1 MTTTSAPSDERIDY
15 ASVLPGRTKA
25 IILAGVLLGLFLAA
39 LDQTIVATALPA
51 IVAEFQGID
60 LLSWVSTGY
69 LLASTTM
76 VPIYGKLSDLYGRR
90 AILLFGIVVF
100 LAGSSLC
107 GIAGDMLQLIIYRVI
122 QGIGAAALTST
133 AFAIPA
139 DLFAPAERARY
150 QGLFGAVFGLSSV
163 IGPYLGGLL
172 TDNFNW
178 RWVFYVNLPIGAI
191 ALAFIIIK
199 MPKLA
204 SGIRAPI
211 DWLGTIMLTVA
222 VVPLLLGLTL
232 DKTLY
237 PWSSPLI
244 LGLFAVAA
252 IGTVLFLF
260 VESRAVSPVLP
271 LELFRNRSFAVI
283 NVISVLNGAAF
294 FAAILFLSIFMVN
307 VVGVSATAAGTTLIP
322 LTFGVVFGSIVS
334 SFLVQ
339 RVGRYKPIIL
349 VGFVIMIIGFVLL
362 SQMDANVS
370 PWGVTLRM
378 IVVGIGIGPALPLLN
393 LALQNAVPFEKVG
406 AATASR
412 QFFQQIGQTLG
423 AAIFGVIL
431 STTLT
436 AQLAANFAPIQSQL
450 PPQLRSQFDPNE
462 LRNGVT
468 GGEGAQGEQI
478 NVGARIEQS
487 IKDQF
492 AQQRTVVTAAIRDDD
507 PQAQAAL
514 LNNPQTPEQIKAF
527 LQAGGVEGA
536 VQQQIDARYQRIEAA
551 LKSGNQQ
558 TIDRLKHDPEAPAS
572 LKTFLEQVPP
582 ILLNNPAAVDQI
594 LKGFRSRLEEQK
606 PTLVAE
612 TRAQMLAGAL
622 KAIDEAEVNALRQGQ
637 SIGAQISEAL
647 RQSFATSIT
656 QIYFY
661 ALFPVIAAFLLTF
674 AIPEIPLRKTN
685 RADAPMPAFE

>member
-1 MTTTSAPSDERIDY
+1 MTTTSAPNERIDY
-15 ASVLPGRTKA
+15 AAVLPGRTKA

-51 IVAEFQGID
+51 IVTEFQGID

-100 LAGSSLC
+100 LVGSCLC
-107 GIAGDMLQLIIYRVI
+107 GIAGSMLQLIIYRII

-172 TDNFNW
+172 TDNINW
-178 RWVFYVNLPIGAI
+178 RWVFYVNMPIGII
-191 ALAFIIIK
+191 ALAFIILK

-204 SGIRAPI
+204 SGVRAPI
-211 DWLGTIMLTVA
+211 DWLGTLLLIVA

-232 DKTLY
+232 DKNLY
-237 PWSSPLI
+237 PWTSPLV
-244 LGLFAVAA
+244 LGLFAAAA
-252 IGTVLFLF
+252 IGTMLFLF
-260 VESRAVSPVLP
+260 VESRVPSPVLP
-271 LELFRNRSFAVI
+271 LDLFRNRTFTLI
-283 NVISVLNGAAF
+283 NIISVLNGAAF

-322 LTFGVVFGSIVS
+322 LTFGVVFSSVVS

-339 RVGRYKPIIL
+339 RIGRYKPIIL

-362 SQMDANVS
+362 SQMSADVTT
-370 PWGVTLRM
+370 WGVTLRM
-378 IVVGIGIGPALPLLN
+378 IVVGLGMGPGLPLLN

-406 AATASR
+406 TATASR

-450 PPQLRSQFDPNE
+450 PPQLSSQFDPNQ
-462 LRNGVT
+462 LRNGIQA
-468 GGEGAQGEQI
+468 GEGAQGEQVD
-478 NVGARIEQS
+478 VGARIEQS
-487 IKDQF
+487 IKEQF
-492 AQQRTVVTAAIRDDD
+492 DRQRALVTAAIRDNDQ
-507 PQAQAAL
+507 QAQTAL
-514 LNNPQTPEQIKAF
+514 ANNPQTPEQFKSL
-527 LQAGGVEGA
+527 LQPDGVEAA
-536 VQQQIDARYQRIEAA
+536 VQQQLDAQYQQIAMA
-551 LKSGNQQ
+551 LKSGNPQA
-558 TIDRLKHDPEAPAS
+558 LEA
-572 LKTFLEQVPP
+572 LR
-582 ILLNNPAAVDQI
+582 NNPQLPTPVEQQLSQIQPETLSNPQAVDQI
-594 LKGFRSRLEEQK
+594 LSGIQSGLAEQK
-606 PTLVAE
+606 PAIVAQARE
-612 TRAQMLAGAL
+612 QALQGALQGVDAAEAGAL
-622 KAIDEAEVNALRQGQ
+622 EQGQ
-637 SIGAQISEAL
+637 SIGAQITEAL

-661 ALFPVIAAFLLTF
+661 ALFPVIIAFLLTF
-674 AIPEIPLRKTN
+674 AVPEIPLRKTN
-685 RADAPMPAFE
+685 RAEAPMPVFE